1 MRETVA
7 ICYASVNRF
16 DSRDFEKKFL
26 SKALCPKIS
35 VRKGIR
41 KVSRIKTVIFLN
53 LVMTLPS
60 IGKLYLILGICLSI
74 VHRTIQIEDADD
86 IFETVAILSQ
96 KVMKLEALL
105 SQQDECN
112 CNLTEIEEHIR
123 QNGINVAKNRHDLL
137 VFRDG
142 LEASIQEVSDIFYV
156 SLHSFVLFYLKQN
169 GFCYRL

>member
-1 MRETVA
+1 MKSFGTVT
-7 ICYASVNRF
+7 
-16 DSRDFEKKFL
+16 FL
-26 SKALCPKIS
+26 TLI
-35 VRKGIR
+35 
-41 KVSRIKTVIFLN
+41 
-53 LVMTLPS
+53 MTLLS
-60 IGKLYLILGICLSI
+60 IGNIYLILGICLSN
-74 VHRTIQIEDADD
+74 VHRTIQNEDVD

-156 SLHSFVLFYLKQN
+156 SFTSVFVFLSHTYKIGFYD
-169 GFCYRL
+169 RL

>member
-1 MRETVA
+1 
-7 ICYASVNRF
+7 
-16 DSRDFEKKFL
+16 
-26 SKALCPKIS
+26 
-35 VRKGIR
+35 
-41 KVSRIKTVIFLN
+41 
-53 LVMTLPS
+53 MTLPS
-60 IGKLYLILGICLSI
+60 IGKIYLILGICLSI
-74 VHRTIQIEDADD
+74 LHRTIQNEDVD

-156 SLHSFVLFYLKQN
+156 SFTSVFVFLSHTYKIGFYD
-169 GFCYRL
+169 RL

>member
-1 MRETVA
+1 
-7 ICYASVNRF
+7 
-16 DSRDFEKKFL
+16 
-26 SKALCPKIS
+26 
-35 VRKGIR
+35 
-41 KVSRIKTVIFLN
+41 
-53 LVMTLPS
+53 MTLPS
-60 IGKLYLILGICLSI
+60 IGKLYLIFGICPSI

-156 SLHSFVLFYLKQN
+156 SLHSFFVLLTNKMVFVI
-169 GFCYRL
+169 GFE

>member
-1 MRETVA
+1 
-7 ICYASVNRF
+7 
-16 DSRDFEKKFL
+16 
-26 SKALCPKIS
+26 
-35 VRKGIR
+35 
-41 KVSRIKTVIFLN
+41 
-53 LVMTLPS
+53 MTLPS

-156 SLHSFVLFYLKQN
+156 SFTSVFVFLSHTYKI
-169 GFCYRL
+169 GFHDRL